1 MIDLYVEGSPAVFK
15 VAVMLEECGLDWA
28 AHHLRVGDGEQHT
41 PEFRAISPNGKVPAI
56 VDHAPGDG
64 GGPIALFESGAI
76 LVYLA
81 EKTGRFL
88 PADRRE
94 RAQAMQWLFWQ
105 SSGLSPLSGQA
116 IHFIRYAPEDTRAY
130 GQLRYIGEVKRHWG
144 VLDAHLKGREWVAGG
159 YSIADMGCYG
169 WVNIYDRFADS
180 LDGFPDLARW
190 HAAIAARDPVQR
202 AYEKVMAARDE
213 TAPFDEKLFQRSM
226 FGEAA
231 ASKMG
236 ALAGPKG

>member
-15 VAVMLEECGLDWA
+15 VAVMLQECGLDWA
-28 AHHLRVGDGEQHT
+28 AHHVAVGEGAQHA

-56 VDHAPGDG
+56 VDHEPTDG
-64 GGPIALFESGAI
+64 GAPMALFESGAI
-76 LVYLA
+76 LIYLA

-88 PADRRE
+88 PDDPRQK
-94 RAQAMQWLFWQ
+94 AQAMQWLFWQ

-116 IHFIRYAPEDTRAY
+116 IHFIRYAPEDTRSY

-144 VLDAHLKGREWVAGG
+144 VLDTHLKGRDWVAGD

-180 LDGFPDLARW
+180 LDDYPDLKRW
-190 HAAIAARDPVQR
+190 HRAIAERGSVQR
-202 AYEKVMAARDE
+202 AYEKVMGAKREDGA
-213 TAPFDEKLFQRSM
+213 FDESLFQRSM

-231 ASKMG
+231 AAKMG
-236 ALAGPKG
+236 ALANPKG

>member
-1 MIDLYVEGSPAVFK
+1 MIDLYIEGSPAVFK
-15 VAVMLEECGLDWA
+15 VAMMLEECALDWA
-28 AHHLRVGDGEQHT
+28 AYHVPVGEGAQHT

-56 VDHAPGDG
+56 VDHAPADG
-64 GGPIALFESGAI
+64 GEPLAMFESGAI

-88 PADRRE
+88 PDDLRMRS
-94 RAQAMQWLFWQ
+94 QALQWLFWQ

-130 GQLRYIGEVKRHWG
+130 GQLRYVGEVHRHWQ
-144 VLDAHLKGREWVAGG
+144 VLDMHLKGREWIAGD

-169 WVNIYDRFADS
+169 WVNIYDRFAES
-180 LDGFPDLARW
+180 LEAYPDLARW
-190 HAAIAARDPVQR
+190 HAEVAARDPVKR

-213 TAPFDEKLFQRSM
+213 NAAFSEKAFQRAM
-226 FGEAA
+226 FGERAA
-231 ASKMG
+231 ATMG
-236 ALAGPKG
+236 ALASSKG

>member
-15 VAVMLEECGLDWA
+15 VAMMLEECGMEWA
-28 AHHLRVGDGEQHT
+28 AHHLAVGEGAQHT

-56 VDHAPGDG
+56 VDHAPADG
-64 GGPIALFESGAI
+64 GEPLAMFESGAI
-76 LVYLA
+76 LTYLA

-88 PADRRE
+88 PAGLRDR
-94 RAQAMQWLFWQ
+94 ATAMQWLFWQ

-116 IHFIRYAPEDTRAY
+116 IHFIRYAPEETRAY
-130 GQLRYIGEVKRHWG
+130 GQLRYIGEVKRHWQ
-144 VLDAHLKGREWVAGG
+144 VLDGQLKGREWIAGE

-180 LDGFPDLARW
+180 IDEYQDLKRW
-190 HAAIAARDPVQR
+190 HAAIAAREPVKR
-202 AYEKVMAARDE
+202 AYEKVMGAKRADG
-213 TAPFDEKLFQRSM
+213 PFDESLFQRSM

-231 ASKMG
+231 ASRMG
-236 ALAGPKG
+236 ALASPRG

>member
-15 VAVMLEECGLDWA
+15 VAVMLEECGLDYA
-28 AHHLRVGDGEQHT
+28 AHHVAVGEGAQHT

-56 VDHAPGDG
+56 VDHDPADG
-64 GGPIALFESGAI
+64 GEPLAMFESGAI

-88 PADRRE
+88 PDELRM
-94 RAQAMQWLFWQ
+94 RASAMQWLFWQ
-105 SSGLSPLSGQA
+105 SSGLSPLSGHA
-116 IHFIRYAPEDTRAY
+116 IHFIRYAPEETRPY
-130 GQLRYIGEVKRHWG
+130 GQLRYIGEVKRHWQ
-144 VLDAHLKGREWVAGG
+144 VLDTHLKGREWIAGD

-169 WVNIYDRFADS
+169 WVNIFDRFADS
-180 LDGFPDLARW
+180 LEPYPDLARW
-190 HAAIAARDPVQR
+190 HAAIAARDPVRR

-213 TAPFDEKLFQRSM
+213 NAAFSDTQFQRNM
-226 FGEAA
+226 FGELA

-236 ALAGPKG
+236 SLASPRG